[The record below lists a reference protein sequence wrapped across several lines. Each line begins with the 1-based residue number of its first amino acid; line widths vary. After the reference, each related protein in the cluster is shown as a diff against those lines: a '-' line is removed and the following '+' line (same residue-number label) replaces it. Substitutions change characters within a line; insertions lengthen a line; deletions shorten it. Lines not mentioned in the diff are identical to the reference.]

1 MQDRRLIQVDDSLND
16 SNSLNDLNE
25 LNATNGLPHWY
36 VVYTKPHSEEVAQE
50 QLNKKDIFVFLPK
63 IREVRFRNQ
72 RLQERIQP
80 LFPNYIFARF
90 TIPDEYYNVKWAKGV
105 RRIVGGGELPTPL
118 DDSVVVF
125 LRKQVNEE
133 GIIQRRP
140 SVKEGDKVRVR
151 EGPLEGLMGIVRG
164 GLDAKGRVK
173 VLMDILHAGAKIE
186 IPYVY
191 VERCE

>member
-1 MQDRRLIQVDDSLND
+1 MQDRRLIQVDDSFDVSND
-16 SNSLNDLNE
+16 ATD

-105 RRIVGGGELPTPL
+105 RRIVGSGEMPIPL
-118 DDSVVVF
+118 DDSIVVF
-125 LRKQVNEE
+125 LREQVNEE
-133 GIIQRRP
+133 GIIQQQTNL
-140 SVKEGDKVRVR
+140 KDGDRVKVRQ
-151 EGPLEGLMGIVRG
+151 GPLAGLWGIVHG
-164 GLDAKGRVK
+164 GVDARGRVK
-173 VLMDILHAGAKIE
+173 ILMDILHAGAKIE
-186 IPYVY
+186 LPCSS
-191 VERCE
+191 VEKLE